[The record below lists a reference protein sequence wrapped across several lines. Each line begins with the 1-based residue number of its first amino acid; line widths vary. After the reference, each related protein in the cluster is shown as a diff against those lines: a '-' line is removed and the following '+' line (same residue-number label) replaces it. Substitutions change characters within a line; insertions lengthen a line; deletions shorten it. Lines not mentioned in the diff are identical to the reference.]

1 MARAGTERRARA
13 RPVSEVQAA
22 TGELGRYLRRS
33 ARTIGWSVGLM
44 WGIGAANLLLFAGSL
59 NAFGIVPRTVHG
71 LIGIPLAPLLH
82 GGVFHLISNTVGMV
96 LLGGLVILRE
106 ERHFW
111 VVTLCATML
120 GGLGV
125 WAFGR
130 PAVHIGISGV
140 IFGYLGYLLLTG
152 WFERRL
158 GSILL
163 SVAAFLLWAP
173 MLLGVLPVQVGV
185 SWESH
190 LFGFLSGTLAAW
202 WLARRRR
209 KTA

>member
-1 MARAGTERRARA
+1 MANGGSERAVRA
-13 RPVSEVQAA
+13 RPASDVAAA
-22 TGELGRYLRRS
+22 TGELRRYLRRS
-33 ARTIGWSVGLM
+33 ARTIGWSVGLI
-44 WGIGAANLLLFAGSL
+44 WGVGAVNLLLFAGSL
-59 NAFGIVPRTVHG
+59 NAFGILPRTLQG

-82 GGVFHLISNTVGMV
+82 GGVLHLIANTVGLV

-111 VVTLCATML
+111 VVTLSAALL

-152 WFERRL
+152 WFERRF

-163 SVAAFLLWAP
+163 SVAALLLWAP
-173 MLLGVLPVQVGV
+173 MLLGMLPVQVAV

-190 LFGFLSGTLAAW
+190 VFGFLSGALAAW
-202 WLARRRR
+202 WLARRRG
-209 KTA
+209 KTG

>member
-1 MARAGTERRARA
+1 MARAGSERRVPTP
-13 RPVSEVQAA
+13 PVSEVGAA
-22 TGELGRYLRRS
+22 TGELGRYLRRTT
-33 ARTIGWSVGLM
+33 RTIGWSVGLM
-44 WGIGAANLLLFAGSL
+44 WGIGAVNLLLFAGSL

-82 GGVFHLISNTVGMV
+82 GGVFHLIANTVGMV

-152 WFERRL
+152 WFERRI

-190 LFGFLSGTLAAW
+190 LFGLLSGALAAW

-209 KTA
+209 TTA

>member
-1 MARAGTERRARA
+1 MMSIERSSPR
-13 RPVSEVQAA
+13 SEVEVAK
-22 TGELGRYLRRS
+22 GELRRYLRRTT
-33 ARTIGWSVGLM
+33 RTIGWSVGTI
-44 WGIGAANLLLFAGSL
+44 WAVSIVNFAFFAGAL
-59 NAFGIVPRTVHG
+59 NAFGIVPRTAAG
-71 LIGIPLAPLLH
+71 LVGISLAPLLH
-82 GGVFHLISNTVGMV
+82 GGLFHLLSNTVGMV

-111 VVTLCATML
+111 VVTAVAALL

-152 WFERRL
+152 WFERRIR
-158 GSILL
+158 SIIL
-163 SVAAFLLWAP
+163 SVVAFLLWAP
-173 MLLGVLPVQVGV
+173 MLVGVLPVQVGA

-190 LFGFLSGTLAAW
+190 LCGLLAGGAAAW
-202 WLARRRR
+202 WLARGRREA
-209 KTA
+209 T